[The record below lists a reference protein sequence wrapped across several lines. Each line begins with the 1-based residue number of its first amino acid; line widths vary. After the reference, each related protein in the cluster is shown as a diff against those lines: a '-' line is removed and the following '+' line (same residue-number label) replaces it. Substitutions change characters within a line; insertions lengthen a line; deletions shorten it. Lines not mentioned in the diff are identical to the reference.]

1 MRGRARHRTNV
12 IFLCMSAF
20 PKMENYT
27 RGQHLTFGICADPT
41 LLYIYLLFVDLI
53 KVPFALLI
61 FFMDLTLHILEK
73 WGEEGMNEYL

>member
-20 PKMENYT
+20 PKMEKLHT
-27 RGQHLTFGICADPT
+27 RSAHLVYARIQT
-41 LLYIYLLFVDLI
+41 LLYIYSLFVDLI

-61 FFMDLTLHILEK
+61 FFMYLTLYILEK
-73 WGEEGMNEYL
+73 WGGGGGGGYE